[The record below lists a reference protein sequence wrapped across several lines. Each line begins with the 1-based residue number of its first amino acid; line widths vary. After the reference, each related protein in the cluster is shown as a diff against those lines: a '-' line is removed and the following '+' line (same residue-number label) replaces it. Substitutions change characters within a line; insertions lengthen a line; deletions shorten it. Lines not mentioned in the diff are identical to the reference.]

1 MKKELLQE
9 ICWVDAKEYYSK
21 NDIAILPVGSTE
33 QHGPHNPLGTDH
45 LIAEALA
52 EEAAKRTGVL
62 CLPVIPFG
70 VSSHHRQFWGTIFIQ
85 PKVFRE
91 YIMDTCLSLKYY
103 GVKKIVIVNGHG
115 GNTSSLLE
123 LARELRKQGM
133 LVSVFQWWNATGEL
147 LPRIFGSDERGH
159 AGSEETSMNLFL
171 YPELVKMDKALNE
184 KPREPIPK
192 VSGVV
197 GWGSDT
203 IDHTSSGVF
212 GDATAASAK
221 KGKKAYETAVN
232 ELTKHIEIIKG
243 LETKDFLSKPPVG
256 FKTTR

>member
-1 MKKELLQE
+1 MKKKLLHG
-9 ICWVDAKEYYSK
+9 ISWVDAKKYFFK
-21 NDIAILPVGSTE
+21 NDIVVLPVGSTE

-45 LIAEALA
+45 LIAKALA
-52 EEAAKRTGVL
+52 EESVKRTGIV

-70 VSSHHRQFWGTIFIQ
+70 VSSHHRQFWGTISIQ

-91 YIMDTCLSLKYY
+91 YIKDICLSLKYY
-103 GVKKIVIVNGHG
+103 GIKKIVIVNGHG

-123 LARELRKQGM
+123 LARELREQGV

-147 LPRIFGSDERGH
+147 LPEIFGSDERGH

-184 KPREPIPK
+184 KAREPIPK

-221 KGKKAYETAVN
+221 KGKKVYEVAVDA
-232 ELTKHIEIIKG
+232 LAKHIEIIKR
-243 LETKDFLSKPPVG
+243 LKTEDFLSKPLV
-256 FKTTR
+256 

>member
-1 MKKELLQE
+1 MKRESLQE
-9 ICWVDAKEYYSK
+9 ISWVETKEYFSK
-21 NDIAILPVGSTE
+21 NEVAILPVGSTE
-33 QHGPHNPLGTDH
+33 QHGPHNYIGTDH
-45 LIAEALA
+45 LIAKALA
-52 EEAAKRTGVL
+52 EEAANRTGVL

-85 PKVFRE
+85 PKVFRK
-91 YIMDTCLSLKYY
+91 YVKDACLSLKYY

-123 LARELRKQGM
+123 VARELRKQGV
-133 LVSVFQWWNATGEL
+133 LVSVFQWWNATGEV

-171 YPELVKMDKALNE
+171 YSELVKMDRALNE
-184 KPREPIPK
+184 KPRDPIPK

-203 IDHTSSGVF
+203 VDHTNSGVF
-212 GDATAASAK
+212 GDATAASIE
-221 KGKKAYETAVN
+221 KGRKVYEMAVN

-243 LETKDFLSKPPVG
+243 LKAENLLSKPHV
-256 FKTTR
+256 

>member
-197 GWGSDT
+197 GWGIRHHRS
-203 IDHTSSGVF
+203 H
-212 GDATAASAK
+212 
-221 KGKKAYETAVN
+221 
-232 ELTKHIEIIKG
+232 
-243 LETKDFLSKPPVG
+243 
-256 FKTTR
+256 